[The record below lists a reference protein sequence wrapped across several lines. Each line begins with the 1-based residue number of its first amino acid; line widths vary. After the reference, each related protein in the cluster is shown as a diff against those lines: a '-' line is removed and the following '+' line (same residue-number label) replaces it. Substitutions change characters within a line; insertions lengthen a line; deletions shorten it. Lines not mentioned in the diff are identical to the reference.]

1 MWYDDPSRPGAGPEL
16 IASLNRMTPSTET
29 APADVPALR
38 CRILASAERLF
49 REIGYRK
56 TTVADIAA
64 TLRMSPGN
72 VYRFFPS
79 KKALNEAVAA
89 QLLGEIEDEIA
100 AIATRAGSSAA
111 DRMRDLIMVMN
122 GMSTERFTA
131 ERRMHEM
138 VEVAM
143 SESWPVIH
151 RHIGRMDAIL
161 CALVAEGTASGEF
174 GVRDATVAA
183 RCVQSAIMRF
193 CHPSLI
199 TQCADEPGPTVAEMT
214 AFILDG
220 LNVRAV

>member
-1 MWYDDPSRPGAGPEL
+1 MAGLDARHPAGPEP
-16 IASLNRMTPSTET
+16 IASAGRMNASTDN

-38 CRILASAERLF
+38 CRILGIAERLF

-56 TTVADIAA
+56 TTVADIATA
-64 TLRMSPGN
+64 LRMSPGN

-89 QLLGEIEDEIA
+89 QLLGEIEDEIST
-100 AIATRAGSSAA
+100 IATRAGSSASE
-111 DRMRDLIMVMN
+111 RMRDLIAVMN

-143 SESWPVIH
+143 VESWPVIH
-151 RHIGRMDAIL
+151 RHIGRVDAIL
-161 CALVAEGTASGEF
+161 CALVAEGAAAGEF
-174 GVRDATVAA
+174 RVRDATVAA
-183 RCVQSAIMRF
+183 RCVQSAILRY
-193 CHPSLI
+193 CHPTLI

-214 AFILDG
+214 AFVLDG
-220 LNVRAV
+220 LNVREA